1 MSKKFTDEEI
11 KEILEL
17 VQHDKHTQYI
27 GARYV
32 PLFGRKNE
40 PTIEWDNK
48 APYEPLTVVIHA
60 GNSYTSRQY
69 VPADIDIT
77 DESYWALTGNYNA
90 QVEQYRR
97 ETAAVKAGLE
107 TETSERET
115 ADTALSGRITT
126 LETTMPSKLD
136 AVAHDDTLEG
146 SGTSDEKLKVKLNH
160 SAPSNDT
167 GNTVYPA
174 LAKDKTTD
182 EIKGIAFNAGD
193 GLTAYN
199 SDDIDVGS
207 GIRLSDATKEILENG
222 ESHVY
227 DIRNYHEPDDP
238 DYTNAWNKIM
248 DAIGT
253 NHGTVLFPNQE
264 YSGTFI
270 ITKRNIDVTGS
281 GTLRSKITVANKNTS
296 RINPS
301 NINIHGLR
309 FDTETECIEIT
320 NCFGLN
326 ITNNTF
332 ISDSVGIKG
341 VSTGGT
347 AMADQINIRHNVF
360 ENTPIGI
367 KIGNPDATDLY
378 YQLLDISDNFI
389 DCTSNQI
396 VVSYTDGV
404 FVHNNTFQKGNIQ
417 LLIKEGHQLNISGN
431 NFFEAD
437 SSAISL
443 DNPLQTIINGNVITW
458 CGQKEQA
465 PAINIIGKNNMTE
478 AIINGNT
485 IEDCSQIAIYCDGHV
500 FEPNIANNII
510 TRSWCK
516 THYKGTEPHSV
527 PTDALSIKTDN
538 PYCTVLN
545 NTVVSTYGVSDK
557 TTNANNPQTT
567 VDNVI
572 NNYQVN
578 NKSLTNQQQLAD
590 HTSPGWNN
598 KIPLFAIAKNT
609 IMTTPEFLG
618 DTVYSKYRFGFIYS
632 FGGTL
637 TLDGAVVVGANK
649 SAVFMT
655 TGSSVRISQLA

>member
-1 MSKKFTDEEI
+1 MNKKFTDEEI

-32 PLFGRKNE
+32 PLFGRKDE
-40 PTIEWDNK
+40 TTIEWDNK
-48 APYEPLTVVIHA
+48 SPYEPLTVVIHA

-97 ETAAVKAGLE
+97 ETAAVKTGLE
-107 TETSERET
+107 TETNNRET

-126 LETTMPSKLD
+126 LENNMPSKLD
-136 AVAHDDTLEG
+136 AVAHDDTLTG
-146 SGTSDEKLKVKLNH
+146 SGTSADKLKVNLNH
-160 SAPSNDT
+160 SAPNNDT

-182 EIKGIAFNAGD
+182 TIKGIAFNAGD
-193 GLTAYN
+193 GLSAYN
-199 SDDIDVGS
+199 SDDIDIGS
-207 GIRLSDATKEILENG
+207 GIRLSDDTKKILENS

-227 DIRNYHEPDDP
+227 DIRNYHSPADP

-248 DAIGT
+248 TAIG
-253 NHGTVLFPNQE
+253 NDHGTVLFPDQE
-264 YSGTFI
+264 YTGTFI

-281 GTLRSKITVANKNTS
+281 GLLRSKITVANKATS
-296 RINPS
+296 RTNPS

-332 ISDSVGIKG
+332 ISDTVGIKG
-341 VSTGGT
+341 TSSGGT

-367 KIGNPDATDLY
+367 KIGDPDSTSLY
-378 YQLLDISDNFI
+378 YQLVDISDNFI
-389 DCTSNQI
+389 DCTDNQ
-396 VVSYTDGV
+396 VVISYTDGV

-417 LLIKEGHQLNISGN
+417 LLIKEGHQVSITGN
-431 NFFEAD
+431 NFFECG

-443 DNPLQTIINGNVITW
+443 DNPLQTIITGNIITW

-465 PAINIIGKNNMTE
+465 PAINIIGKSNMTE
-478 AIINGNT
+478 AIITNNT

-500 FEPNIANNII
+500 FEPNISNNII
-510 TRSWCK
+510 TRSWSK
-516 THYKGTEPHSV
+516 THYSGTTPHTV
-527 PTDALSIKTDN
+527 PADALSIKIDN
-538 PYCTVLN
+538 NYSTVVN
-545 NTVVSTYGVSDK
+545 NTIASTYGISDH
-557 TTNANNPQTT
+557 TANANNPQTT
-567 VDNVI
+567 IDNVI
-572 NNYQVN
+572 NNYQIN
-578 NKSLTNQQQLAD
+578 NKSLVNQYQLASNV
-590 HTSPGWNN
+590 TPTWNN
-598 KIPLFAIAKNT
+598 KIPLFLISKNT
-609 IMTTPEFLG
+609 TMTTKEFLG
-618 DTVYSKYRFGFIYS
+618 DSIYSKYRFGFIYS
-632 FGGTL
+632 FGGAL
-637 TLDGAVVVGANK
+637 TLDDSTAVAPNK
-649 SAVFMT
+649 LAVFIT
-655 TGSSVRISQLA
+655 TGSAVKIIQLQ

>member
-32 PLFGRKNE
+32 PIFGRKGE
-40 PTIEWDNK
+40 PTVEWDNK
-48 APYEPLTVVIHA
+48 SPYEPLTIVCHA

-69 VPADIDIT
+69 VPTGIEIT

-90 QVEQYRR
+90 QVEQYRKDTALVKTGLEA
-97 ETAAVKAGLE
+97 ETAN
-107 TETSERET
+107 REN
-115 ADTALSGRITT
+115 ADTALSERIST
-126 LETTMPSKLD
+126 LETDMPTKLS

-146 SGTSDEKLKVKLNH
+146 TGTATDKLGVNLDR
-160 SAPSNDT
+160 ATPINDT

-174 LAKDKTTD
+174 LAKNKSTD
-182 EIKGIAFNAGD
+182 AIRGIAFNAGD

-199 SDDIDVGS
+199 SDDIDVGP
-207 GIRLSDATKEILENG
+207 GIRLSDTTKAILENN

-227 DIRNYHEPDDP
+227 DIRNYHDPGDP

-248 DAIGT
+248 AAIG
-253 NHGTVLFPNQE
+253 NDHGTVLFPNQE
-264 YSGTFI
+264 YSGTFV

-281 GTLRSKITVANKNTS
+281 GLLRSKITVANKNTS
-296 RINPS
+296 RTDPS

-309 FDTETECIEIT
+309 FNTETECIEIT

-332 ISDSVGIKG
+332 ISGSTAIKG

-347 AMADQINIRHNVF
+347 AMADQIKIQHNVF
-360 ENTPIGI
+360 ENTPIGV
-367 KIGNPDATDLY
+367 KIGNPDSTDLY
-378 YQLLDISDNFI
+378 YQLVDISNNFI
-389 DCTSNQI
+389 DCTDNQI

-404 FVHNNTFQKGNIQ
+404 FVHDNTFQKGNTQ
-417 LLIKEGHQLNISGN
+417 LLIKEGHQITITGN
-431 NFFEAD
+431 SFFEAAG
-437 SSAISL
+437 SAISL
-443 DNPLQTIINGNVITW
+443 DNPLQTIINGNIITW

-465 PAINIIGKNNMTE
+465 PAINIIGKPNYTE
-478 AIINGNT
+478 AIITGNT
-485 IEDCSQIAIYCDGHV
+485 IEDCSQMAIYCDGHV
-500 FEPNIANNII
+500 FEPNISNNII
-510 TRSWCK
+510 TRSWSK
-516 THYKGTEPHSV
+516 THYTGTTPYAV
-527 PTDALSIKTDN
+527 PDDALSIKVDN
-538 PYCTVLN
+538 PYCSVLN
-545 NTVVSTYGVSDK
+545 NTVVSAHGVSDH

-567 VDNVI
+567 IDNVI

-578 NKSLTNQQQLAD
+578 NKSLTNQCQLANNTTPD
-590 HTSPGWNN
+590 WNN
-598 KIPLFAIAKNT
+598 KIPLFLIAKNT
-609 IMTTPEFLG
+609 TMTTKEFLG
-618 DTVYSKYRFGFIYS
+618 DSIYSKYRFGFIYS

-637 TLDGAVVVGANK
+637 TLDDTAAVGPNK

-655 TGSSVRISQLA
+655 TASSVRISQLA

>member
-1 MSKKFTDEEI
+1 MHKTFTDEEI

-17 VQHDKHTQYI
+17 VQHDKHTQYT

-32 PLFGRKNE
+32 PIFGRKDE
-40 PTIEWDNK
+40 TTIEWDNK
-48 APYEPLTVVIHA
+48 APYEPLTIVYHA

-97 ETAAVKAGLE
+97 ETAAVKDGLE
-107 TETSERET
+107 TETTNREN
-115 ADTALSGRITT
+115 ADTALSERITT
-126 LETTMPSKLD
+126 LETTMPTKLD
-136 AVAHDDTLEG
+136 TVAHDDTLTG
-146 SGTSDEKLKVKLNH
+146 SGTTDDGLKVNLNH
-160 SAPSNDT
+160 HTPNNDT

-182 EIKGIAFNAGD
+182 AIKGIAFNAGD

-207 GIRLSDATKEILENG
+207 GIRLSDATKELLENG

-227 DIRNYHEPDDP
+227 DIRNYHSPDDA
-238 DYTNAWNKIM
+238 DYTDAWNKIM
-248 DAIGT
+248 TAIGN

-264 YSGTFI
+264 YTGTFI
-270 ITKRNIDVTGS
+270 ITKRNIEVTGS
-281 GTLRSKITVANKNTS
+281 GLLRSKITVANKNTS

-326 ITNNTF
+326 ITDNTF
-332 ISDSVGIKG
+332 ISDSVAIKG

-347 AMADQINIRHNVF
+347 AMADQINIKHNVF

-417 LLIKEGHQLNISGN
+417 LLIKEGHQINISGN

-443 DNPLQTIINGNVITW
+443 DNPLQTIINGNIITW

-465 PAINIIGKNNMTE
+465 PAINIIGKSNMTE

-500 FEPNIANNII
+500 FEPNISNNIV

-516 THYKGTEPHSV
+516 THYKGTTPHSV
-527 PTDALSIKTDN
+527 PDGALSIVVDTN
-538 PYCTVLN
+538 YATVLN
-545 NTVVSTYGVSDK
+545 NTIVSTYGVSDH
-557 TTNANNPQTT
+557 TANANAPQTT
-567 VDNVI
+567 IDNVI

-578 NKSLTNQQQLAD
+578 NKSLTNQYQL
-590 HTSPGWNN
+590 TSGTTPTWNS
-598 KIPLFAIAKNT
+598 KIPLFLIAKNT
-609 IMTTPEFLG
+609 TLTTQEFLG
-618 DTVYSKYRFGFIYS
+618 DTPYSKYRFGFIYS

-637 TLDGAVVVGANK
+637 TLDTAVAVNANK
-649 SAVFMT
+649 TAVFIT
-655 TGSSVRISQLA
+655 TASSVKIIQLG

>member
-1 MSKKFTDEEI
+1 MHKTFTDEEI

-32 PLFGRKNE
+32 PLFGRKDE
-40 PTIEWDNK
+40 TTVEWDNT
-48 APYEPLTVVIHA
+48 APYEPLTIVLHA

-69 VPADIDIT
+69 VPTGIDIAN
-77 DESYWALTGNYNA
+77 ESYWALTGNYNA

-97 ETAAVKAGLE
+97 ETAAVKTGLE
-107 TETSERET
+107 TETTNREN
-115 ADTALSGRITT
+115 ADTALSERITT
-126 LETTMPSKLD
+126 LETTMPTKLD
-136 AVAHDDTLEG
+136 TVAHDDTLVG
-146 SGTSDEKLKVKLNH
+146 SGTSTDKLKANLNH
-160 SAPSNDT
+160 SKPNNDT

-182 EIKGIAFNAGD
+182 AIKGIAFNAGD

-207 GIRLSDATKEILENG
+207 GIRLSDDTKETLENDKT
-222 ESHVY
+222 HVY

-248 DAIGT
+248 AAIGD

-264 YSGTFI
+264 YTGTFI

-281 GTLRSKITVANKNTS
+281 GLLRSKITVANKNTS
-296 RINPS
+296 RTNPS

-309 FDTETECIEIT
+309 FNTETECIEIT

-347 AMADQINIRHNVF
+347 AMADQISIRHNVF
-360 ENTPIGI
+360 ENTPIGV
-367 KIGNPDATDLY
+367 KIGNPEATDLY

-389 DCTSNQI
+389 DCTGNQI
-396 VVSYTDGV
+396 DVSYTDGV
-404 FVHNNTFQKGNIQ
+404 FVHNNTFQKGHTQ
-417 LLIKEGHQLNISGN
+417 LLIKEGHQINISGN

-437 SSAISL
+437 NNAISL
-443 DNPLQTIINGNVITW
+443 DNPLQTIITGNVITW
-458 CGQKEQA
+458 CGQKEQT

-485 IEDCSQIAIYCDGHV
+485 IEDCSQMAIYCDGHV
-500 FEPNIANNII
+500 FEPNISNNII

-516 THYKGTEPHSV
+516 THYKGATPHTV
-527 PTDALSIKTDN
+527 PDNALSIVVDN

-545 NTVVSTYGVSDK
+545 NTVVSKYGISDK

-578 NKSLTNQQQLAD
+578 NKSLTNQYQLANN
-590 HTSPGWNN
+590 TTPVWNN
-598 KIPLFAIAKNT
+598 KIPLFIIDKNT
-609 IMTTPEFLG
+609 SMTTTEFLG
-618 DTVYSKYRFGFIYS
+618 TTVYSKYRFGFIYS

-637 TLDGAVVVGANK
+637 TIDDAIVVGSHK

-655 TGSSVRISQLA
+655 TESTVRISQLA

>member
-32 PLFGRKNE
+32 PIFGRKGE
-40 PTIEWDNK
+40 PTVEWDNES
-48 APYEPLTVVIHA
+48 PYEPLTIVCHA

-69 VPADIDIT
+69 VPTGIEIT

-90 QVEQYRR
+90 QVEQYRK
-97 ETAAVKAGLE
+97 ETALVKTGLE
-107 TETSERET
+107 AETANREN
-115 ADTALSGRITT
+115 ADTALSGRIAT
-126 LETTMPSKLD
+126 LETDMPTKLS
-136 AVAHDDTLEG
+136 AVAHDDTIEG
-146 SGTSDEKLKVKLNH
+146 SGTTADKLRVNLGH
-160 SAPSNDT
+160 PTPINDT

-174 LAKDKTTD
+174 LAKNKATD
-182 EIKGIAFNAGD
+182 AIRGIAFNAGD
-193 GLTAYN
+193 GLTAYD
-199 SDDIDVGS
+199 SDDIDVGP
-207 GIRLSDATKEILENG
+207 GIRLSDATKAVLENN

-227 DIRNYHEPDDP
+227 DIRNYHDPADP

-248 DAIGT
+248 DAIGN

-281 GTLRSKITVANKNTS
+281 GLLRSKITVANKNTS

-332 ISDSVGIKG
+332 ISDSTAIKG

-347 AMADQINIRHNVF
+347 AMADQIKIQHNVF

-367 KIGNPDATDLY
+367 KIGNPDSTDLY
-378 YQLLDISDNFI
+378 YQLVDISNNFI
-389 DCTSNQI
+389 DCTGNQI

-404 FVHNNTFQKGNIQ
+404 FVHDNTFQKGNTQ
-417 LLIKEGHQLNISGN
+417 LLIKEGHQITITGN
-431 NFFEAD
+431 SFFEAD
-437 SSAISL
+437 GSAISL
-443 DNPLQTIINGNVITW
+443 DNPLQTIINGNIITW

-465 PAINIIGKNNMTE
+465 PAINIIGKANYTE
-478 AIINGNT
+478 AIITGNT
-485 IEDCSQIAIYCDGHV
+485 IEDCSQMAIYCDGHV
-500 FEPNIANNII
+500 FEPNISNNIV
-510 TRSWCK
+510 TRSWSK
-516 THYKGTEPHSV
+516 THYTGATPHTV
-527 PTDALSIKTDN
+527 PADALSIKVDN
-538 PYCTVLN
+538 HYCSVLN
-545 NTVVSTYGVSDK
+545 NTVVSTYGVSDH

-567 VDNVI
+567 IDNVI

-578 NKSLTNQQQLAD
+578 NKSLTNQCQLAD
-590 HTSPGWNN
+590 HASPNWNN
-598 KIPLFAIAKNT
+598 KIPLFLINKNT
-609 IMTTPEFLG
+609 TMTTTEFLG
-618 DTVYSKYRFGFIYS
+618 DSIYSKYRFGFIYS

-637 TLDGAVVVGANK
+637 TLDDTVVVAANK

-655 TGSSVRISQLA
+655 TASTVKISQLA